1 MSWWFSFI
9 IYFLLI
15 NSRLTDNNF
24 KDWIFS
30 INNLMYLSP
39 QLNISVHNIQ
49 HSLTYF
55 INFHFDLLIKLQT
68 INN

>member
-1 MSWWFSFI
+1 MSWWFLFI

-15 NSRLTDNNF
+15 NSKLTDDNF

-30 INNLMYLSP
+30 INDFIYLFT

-49 HSLTYF
+49 HSLIYF
-55 INFHFDLLIKLQT
+55 TNFHFNLLIKLQT